1 MFFSLKATG
10 LLFVAM
16 AFTGIVALK
25 ATADDP
31 KPETGKSASPQIPDY
46 VLKVLAYIDKN
57 NKAMPGYHGG
67 GRFGNAER
75 LLPQKDKA
83 GKNISYREW
92 DVLPLVPGKNRGAER
107 MVTGSDKSAYYTIDH
122 YVSFKKIR

>member
-1 MFFSLKATG
+1 MSVALKTAG
-10 LLFVAM
+10 LFLVAM
-16 AFTGIVALK
+16 AFTGLVTLK

-31 KPETGKSASPQIPDY
+31 KPEAGKSVSPKIPEY

-67 GRFGNAER
+67 GRFGNVER
-75 LLPQKDKA
+75 LLPQKTKE

-92 DVLPLVPGKNRGAER
+92 DVLPLVKGKNRGAER
-107 MVTGSDKSAYYTIDH
+107 MVTGSDKSAYYTTDH